1 MVMVEWMISKTFNHK
16 EGKRMSE
23 MSKMPATALDSEIHW
38 LEPS

>member
-1 MVMVEWMISKTFNHK
+1 MVMIEGMMSKVFNHK

-23 MSKMPATALDSEIHW
+23 RSKMPATALDSEIHL